1 MKYTI
6 YHNPRC
12 GKSRQAL
19 SYLQEKGAE
28 IEVIEYLKTQPT
40 QKEITDVIKKLNMSA
55 FDLIRKDESVFKENF
70 KGKSLLEKEW
80 IEVLTQYPILIQR
93 PIVIKGDKAV
103 VARPLELIAEIE
115 G

>member
-19 SYLQEKGAE
+19 TYLQEKGAK

-40 QKEITDVIKKLNMSA
+40 QKEIIDVLSKLNLSA

-70 KGKSLLEKEW
+70 KGKNLLEKEW
-80 IEVLTQYPILIQR
+80 IEVLVQHPILIQR